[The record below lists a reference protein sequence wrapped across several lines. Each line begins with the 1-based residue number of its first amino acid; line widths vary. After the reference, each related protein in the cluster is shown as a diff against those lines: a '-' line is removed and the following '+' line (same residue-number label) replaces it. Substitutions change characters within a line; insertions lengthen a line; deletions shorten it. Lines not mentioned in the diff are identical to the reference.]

1 MGISDSSLCSYCQ
14 EHDETIQHL
23 FYNCNISNTLWSELT
38 NFFIGKITLPSLDLQ
53 SAVLGFLDTS
63 EKNNVILN
71 NILLMFKITLYRNRS
86 KNTINLRNVL
96 NNLKNREK
104 IERYLVFEN
113 QNKLDFHMKKWGE
126 IFDLL

>member
-1 MGISDSSLCSYCQ
+1 MGK
-14 EHDETIQHL
+14 T
-23 FYNCNISNTLWSELT
+23 
-38 NFFIGKITLPSLDLQ
+38 TLPSLDLQ